1 MTLESPRQSLNPEE
15 ALHRHESGDRSPEVL
30 AALNTGAWDAY
41 HAPWESKKEKRTM
54 TDSHDSDSSEPA
66 WKTDP
71 MLVAP
76 LSIERLEYWAKEVR
90 RCSYYRQSD
99 DDRILVRYRYSH
111 SRDKFPDLI
120 LSVEGKQKNILRLVI
135 RTNSRIEPQD
145 FVKALR
151 LVNSWNQ
158 EYRWPNALVRQD
170 YRWDSDE
177 DEAPTEEQVEAFEET
192 HTSEIR
198 LQHQSIFPSGIHQ
211 TGLNELIGE
220 IIATSWD
227 YWKIAREK
235 WGL

>member
-1 MTLESPRQSLNPEE
+1 MNLKQSLTPEE
-15 ALHRHESGDRSPEVL
+15 ALRRHRDGDHSPEVL
-30 AALNTGAWDAY
+30 AVINQAAWEAF
-41 HAPWESKKEKRTM
+41 HAPWESNKEEASM
-54 TDSHDSDSSEPA
+54 SDDRDQIPTEPA

-71 MLVAP
+71 MIVAP
-76 LSIERLEYWAKEVR
+76 LTIERLEYWAKEVR
-90 RCSYYRQSD
+90 HCSYYRQSD
-99 DDRILVRYRYSH
+99 DDRILVRYRYSP
-111 SRDKFPDLI
+111 SRDKFPDLT
-120 LSVEGKQKNILRLVI
+120 LSVEGKQKNILRMVI

-177 DEAPTEEQVEAFEET
+177 DEVPSDEQIEAFEET

-211 TGLNELIGE
+211 AGLNDLIGE
-220 IIATSWD
+220 IVATSWD
-227 YWKIAREK
+227 YWKIARDK